1 MPQAFTRQAFSPTA
15 TVVHLKEPRRYR
27 APEKAQHPT
36 DDEIHSACAG
46 SGNFCRCWMP
56 AWFRLAELVGQE
68 RRSANVES

>member
-1 MPQAFTRQAFSPTA
+1 MPLAHTPQASRPTA
-15 TVVHLKEPRRYR
+15 TVVQLKVPRRYH
-27 APEKAQHPT
+27 APEDTPRPT
-36 DDEIHSACAG
+36 TDEMHSACGG

>member
-1 MPQAFTRQAFSPTA
+1 MPQAFTRQASGPTA
-15 TVVHLKEPRRYR
+15 KVVHLKVPRRHHVPAETPR
-27 APEKAQHPT
+27 PT
-36 DDEIHSACAG
+36 DDEMHSGCTG